1 MKTLTVLICNN
12 CKLFYIAPKE
22 KCTCGCTTLTE
33 THPNNLIFTK
43 EFTEGCDKYFGGK
56 KI

>member
-1 MKTLTVLICNN
+1 MK
-12 CKLFYIAPKE
+12 
-22 KCTCGCTTLTE
+22 TLTE

-43 EFTEGCDKYFGGK
+43 EFTEGCDRYFGGK